1 MWLTQDS
8 PHIAQCASLC
18 PRNKLDFTLAKPV
31 PMPVD
36 GMTRMASITQRKQH
50 HFFLHSWRWKT
61 VQVQVFILFMNPYL
75 PRRCVAKKSLF
86 MLSKRKNKQVI
97 ATKHSML
104 LLGEHYCRGWFGT
117 NATNAKR
124 IPINHYL
131 PLVWSTAPGPS
142 PVSQAGKNLKGLPP
156 FGTEAAWND
165 SKINSRIK
173 GVPSQQ
179 TLT

>member
-75 PRRCVAKKSLF
+75 PRRCVARL
-86 MLSKRKNKQVI
+86 KNPC
-97 ATKHSML
+97 S
-104 LLGEHYCRGWFGT
+104 CC
-117 NATNAKR
+117 
-124 IPINHYL
+124 
-131 PLVWSTAPGPS
+131 
-142 PVSQAGKNLKGLPP
+142 LKGRTNRLLQPNIPCCFWANTIVGDGSGQTQRMLNGFQSTTTCHWSDLLPQARARYHRL
-156 FGTEAAWND
+156 GKI
-165 SKINSRIK
+165 SKDCHPLGQKPRETIPR
-173 GVPSQQ
+173 
-179 TLT
+179 